1 MCGAPICGI
10 VVGGSYGGVVGPIVG
25 GQGRVGPRRRAGG
38 VVGPRRGAAFR
49 TYRYRMLKS

>member
-10 VVGGSYGGVVGPIVG
+10 VVGDSYGGVVGPIVES
-25 GQGRVGPRRRAGG
+25 QERVGPRRCAGG

-49 TYRYRMLKS
+49 TC

>member
-10 VVGGSYGGVVGPIVG
+10 VVGGSYGGVVGPIVES
-25 GQGRVGPRRRAGG
+25 QERVGPRRCAGG

-49 TYRYRMLKS
+49 TC